1 MDGFMRGQ
9 RYGGKREKKGKKL
22 WVNLKRNAWMEEV
35 PLLCYSRQTQKRN
48 AMQDFEPTW
57 DQVCGVVCEY
67 QKLK

>member
-57 DQVCGVVCEY
+57 G
-67 QKLK
+67 